1 MSKRIFTTEQ
11 IRELLKNPCVA
22 KCSAKSITY
31 NPDFKVSAVRQHK
44 EQCATVKEIFAM
56 AGFDLEMIGRET
68 PRWCLK
74 RWGKIYKTKGVEK
87 LSEERRGRLG
97 RPRTKKLTDA
107 DRIKRL
113 EAENTYLKAEN
124 DFLAKLRAK
133 RAE

>member
-1 MSKRIFTTEQ
+1 MSKRIFTQEQ

-31 NPDFKVSAVRQHK
+31 NPDFKASAVRQHK
-44 EQCATVKEIFAM
+44 EQYVTVKEIFVR
-56 AGFDLEMIGRET
+56 AGFNLELIGQEI
-68 PRWCLK
+68 PKKCLERWC
-74 RWGKIYKTKGVEK
+74 KIYKTKGVENLTK
-87 LSEERRGRLG
+87 EGRGRLG
-97 RPRTKKLTDA
+97 RPRTRRLPDA

-113 EAENTYLKAEN
+113 EAENAYLKAEN

>member
-1 MSKRIFTTEQ
+1 MSKRIFTHDQ
-11 IRELLKNPCVA
+11 IEKLLQNPCVA

-44 EQCATVKEIFAM
+44 EQCVTVKRIFTM

-74 RWGKIYKTKGVEK
+74 RWSKIYKTKGTENLTK
-87 LSEERRGRLG
+87 EGRGRLG
-97 RPRTKKLTDA
+97 RPRTRKLTDA

-113 EAENTYLKAEN
+113 EAENAYLKAEN

>member
-1 MSKRIFTTEQ
+1 MSKRIFTKEQ
-11 IRELLKNPCVA
+11 IGKLLQNPCVA

-44 EQCATVKEIFAM
+44 EQCATVKEIFVR
-56 AGFDLEMIGRET
+56 AGFDLEVIGRET

-74 RWGKIYKTKGVEK
+74 RWSRIYKAKGAEK
-87 LSEERRGRLG
+87 LAEERRGRLG
-97 RPRTKKLTDA
+97 RPRTRKLTSA

-113 EAENTYLKAEN
+113 KAENAYLKAEN